1 MGIPKEIGDDEMKF
15 TETFIKGVWIIEP
28 EPVSDERG
36 FFSRIVCENE
46 FAEHGLPNKWVQQNI
61 SFNHKKGTLRGMH
74 YQKGEAAEIKV
85 IRCTCG
91 AIYDAVI
98 DLRKNSLT
106 YGKWTGVELSADNHK
121 MFYIPEGFAHGYL
134 TLTDKAEVTYLVSAF
149 YTPGA
154 EAGIRYDDP
163 SVKIDWPIQPVIV
176 SEKDKNWPFI
186 VK

>member
-1 MGIPKEIGDDEMKF
+1 MKF
-15 TETFIKGVWIIEP
+15 TEAFIKGVWVIEP

-36 FFSRIVCENE
+36 FFSRIVCANE
-46 FAEHGLPNKWVQQNI
+46 FAEHGLPNRWVQQNI

-74 YQKGEAAEIKV
+74 YQRGEAAEIKV

-98 DLRKNSLT
+98 DLRHDSPT
-106 YGKWTGVELSADNHK
+106 YGKWTGVELSSENRK
-121 MFYIPEGFAHGYL
+121 MVYISEGFAHGYI

-163 SVKIDWPIQPVIV
+163 LVRVDWPIQPTII
-176 SEKDKNWPFI
+176 SEKDRNWPYI
-186 VK
+186 DN